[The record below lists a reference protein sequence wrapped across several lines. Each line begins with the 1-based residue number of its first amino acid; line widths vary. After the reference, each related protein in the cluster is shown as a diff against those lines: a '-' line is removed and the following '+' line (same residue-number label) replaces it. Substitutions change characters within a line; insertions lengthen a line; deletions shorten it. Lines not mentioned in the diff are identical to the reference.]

1 MSILKIR
8 DENGNIHSIATMK
21 GDKGDGVPDGGS
33 AGQVIKKTAD
43 GTEWGDTGVPDGG
56 VAGQVLKKTAD
67 GTAWGDIAEIPKG
80 GNAGQVVK
88 KTEEGVG
95 WGDVTSACTAIFTNT
110 DIAVNSYT
118 ITKRGLYEV
127 KIFCA
132 LSQESYPAAAH
143 YNKACKCLMS
153 ISDLNE
159 TQEQRLVIGSYTQG
173 SIPHDLAATIKYE
186 SGTFSSHYNHVYVSG
201 SSVMYPSGEHS
212 YLAEV
217 RLIIPY
223 N

>member
-21 GDKGDGVPDGGS
+21 GDKGDGVPDGG
-33 AGQVIKKTAD
+33 
-43 GTEWGDTGVPDGG
+43 
-56 VAGQVLKKTAD
+56 
-67 GTAWGDIAEIPKG
+67 
-80 GNAGQVVK
+80 NAGQVVK
-88 KTEEGVG
+88 KTEEGVE

-110 DIAVNSYT
+110 DIAANSCP

-127 KIFCA
+127 KIFCSVA
-132 LSQESYPAAAH
+132 NTSNAPSAESYT
-143 YNKACKCLMS
+143 KACKCLMS

-159 TQEQRLVIGSYTQG
+159 AQSQSLTVINRAAYISYENKTFTSSYTHG
-173 SIPHDLAATIKYE
+173 VGDTIY
-186 SGTFSSHYNHVYVSG
+186 SGNR
-201 SSVMYPSGEHS
+201 S

-223 N
+223 D

>member
-88 KTEEGVG
+88 KTEEGVE

-110 DIAVNSYT
+110 DIAVKSHA
-118 ITKRGLYEV
+118 IKKRGLYEV
-127 KIFCA
+127 KAFYSVA
-132 LSQESYPAAAH
+132 NTSDAPSAASYD
-143 YNKACKCLMS
+143 KACKCLMS
-153 ISDLNE
+153 ISDLAEPQSQSIISYEDE
-159 TQEQRLVIGSYTQG
+159 TFTSSYAHSVGDIT
-173 SIPHDLAATIKYE
+173 Y
-186 SGTFSSHYNHVYVSG
+186 SGNR
-201 SSVMYPSGEHS
+201 S

-223 N
+223 E